1 MYAVAEREVL
11 GGRTRDEEAVWVV
24 EAPWIPV
31 GGGHMQRDDGP
42 FRDCRTR
49 DLGLFGHLTKR
60 ELDRRRQPVRLLQ
73 EMGPRDQILRNPQT
87 EYNQRLVAAV
97 PVPDP
102 EEQRRRPAADAG
114 LFD

>member
-1 MYAVAEREVL
+1 MNAVAEREIL
-11 GGRTRDEEAVWVV
+11 GGRASNEETVWVV

-31 GGGHMQRDDGP
+31 GGGHMQRDDGSL
-42 FRDCRTR
+42 RDRRTR
-49 DLGLFGHLTKR
+49 DLGLFGRLTKR
-60 ELDRRRQPVRLLQ
+60 ELDRRRQPVRLLR

-102 EEQRRRPAADAG
+102 EEQRRRREANPG